1 MLNKKK
7 ATGAGKIHITHEVES
22 DREGVNLSN
31 LAHR

>member
-1 MLNKKK
+1 MFLKKR
-7 ATGAGKIHITHEVES
+7 ATGAGKIHMTFEVES